1 MIDKLLQRCHFK
13 RQLIAGV
20 LLLVCGGFYSCTPF
34 VQDEEFPS
42 WLGNSVYDYLNDE
55 GRYTNFVKLIDD
67 LDYKEVLSKTGSKT
81 LFVADD
87 DAFNRF
93 FAHNNW
99 GVKSYSEFS
108 LAQKKILLN
117 GAMINNAYQ
126 TTTLS
131 STEGPVEGDCMRR
144 LTALSI
150 YDSVPRIHPQ
160 EMPSTPY
167 WAKVKDK
174 QEGILCMKDLTVSP
188 MIHFLEVQLEKNKI
202 TNSDYDFLFNYTT
215 ERQPGDAS
223 VNGVTIKKKD
233 QKCLNGF
240 IQDMSEVMIPLDNMA
255 EIIRKKPTTTAYSQ
269 LLERFSAPYYS
280 ESASAEY
287 DRLYNAND
295 TVYQKR
301 YFSVRS
307 QFDYDRGE
315 SVSLTP
321 SGDPVPG
328 QLKFDPGWNGFFS
341 RTVTSVSNEV
351 ALQENM
357 GVMMVPS
364 DVALNRYW
372 NNEGGRI
379 LKDYYGT
386 WENLPIKVLSK
397 LINNNMQNSFLSC
410 VPSKF
415 STVLNDASNEMGLTP
430 NDVDSVYLG
439 CNGAVFLTNKVF
451 SPTAYASVS
460 FPALI
465 NENMNIFYWA
475 IEELEYY
482 AYLNSMDVRYSFFI
496 PTNEALTRYID
507 PVSFGQTKT
516 KLFKFYYDNKAATTS
531 GKVKASIWNYDLTT
545 GTIGDSIKMA
555 TTAQILDRLQDMLD
569 YHTVIGNVEDGN
581 TYYQTKGGGELKISP
596 PKPGE
601 KQVEGEMQ
609 VSGAFQIEKGSP
621 ITVQK
626 IYDESSDGNGMTYI
640 MDDEPLMS
648 GENSVF
654 DVLSKHEEFSAF
666 LDLLRGSEYLE
677 TVHNKLFAC
686 GSTNI
691 SLFNTYHYTVYVPV
705 NDSIKALNL
714 PTWAAIDTVTNEKV
728 KDSLTLIINNFLKY
742 HIQDNSVYIGSGNIT
757 GNFETAIINPS
768 TNQFRKLDV
777 TANNSGLQIIDG
789 AGRTAH
795 VVNNP
800 NICNLMAREYQ
811 LNNKDAASATEIET
825 SAYAVIHQIDR
836 PLMYSKVQSD
846 LLHTKVVK
854 KKLAKKIK

>member
-1 MIDKLLQRCHFK
+1 MIDKLLQRCHYK
-13 RQLIAGV
+13 RWLIAGV
-20 LLLVCGGFYSCTPF
+20 LLLVCGGFYSCTQF
-34 VQDEEFPS
+34 DQDIKFPS
-42 WLGNSVYDYLNDE
+42 WLGNSVYDYLKDE

-108 LAQKKILLN
+108 LAQKKLLLN

-131 STEGPVEGDCMRR
+131 STEGPTEGDCMRR

-150 YDSVPRIHPQ
+150 YDSVPQIYPQ

-167 WAKVKDK
+167 WAKFKDR
-174 QEGILCMKDLTVSP
+174 QDGIICMKDLTVSP
-188 MIHFLEVQLEKNKI
+188 MIHFLEVQLEKNRI
-202 TNSDYDFLFNYTT
+202 TNSDYDFLLNHTT
-215 ERQPGDAS
+215 VRQPGDAS

-280 ESASAEY
+280 ESASANY
-287 DRLYNAND
+287 NRLYGKND
-295 TVYQKR
+295 SVYQKR

-307 QFDYDRGE
+307 QSDMP
-315 SVSLTP
+315 VSLTP
-321 SGDPVPG
+321 SGSPVPG

-341 RTVTSVSNEV
+341 STVTSVSSEV
-351 ALQENM
+351 ALQEDM

-364 DVALNRYW
+364 NDALNRYW
-372 NNEGGRI
+372 NNEGGRV
-379 LKDYYGT
+379 LMDKFGT
-386 WENLPIKVLSK
+386 PENVPIDVLAK
-397 LINNNMQNSFLSC
+397 LINNNMQNSFVSC

-415 STVLNDASNEMGLTP
+415 STVLNDASNEIGLAP
-430 NDVDSVYLG
+430 DFVDSVYLG

-465 NENMNIFYWA
+465 DKNMNIFYWA

-482 AYLNSMDVRYSFFI
+482 AYLNSMDTRYSFFI

-516 KLFKFYYDNKAATTS
+516 KLFKFYYDNKVVTTS

-555 TTAQILDRLQDMLD
+555 SYAQIIDRLQDMLD

-581 TYYQTKGGGELKISP
+581 IYYQTKGGGALKISQASQ
-596 PKPGE
+596 GE
-601 KQVEGEMQ
+601 GHMQ
-609 VSGAFQIEKGSP
+609 VSGGFQIEKGSP
-621 ITVQK
+621 ITVAK
-626 IYDESSDGNGMTYI
+626 IYDESSDGNGKTYI
-640 MDDEPLMS
+640 IGHEPSLEPNDEPLMS
-648 GENSVF
+648 GRNSVY
-654 DVLSKHEEFSAF
+654 DVLNEHEEFSAF
-666 LDLLRGSEYLE
+666 RDLLSGSDYLE
-677 TVHNKLFAC
+677 TVHDKFAC
-686 GSTNI
+686 VSKNI

-705 NDSIKALNL
+705 NESIKALNL
-714 PTWAAIDTVTNEKV
+714 PTWAAIDTVTNVKV

-768 TNQFRKLDV
+768 TNQFMKLDV
-777 TANNSGLQIIDG
+777 TADNSGIQIIDG
-789 AGRTAH
+789 AGDTAH

-811 LNNKDAASATEIET
+811 LNNKDAVSATEIET

-836 PLMYSKVQSD
+836 PLMYSRVQSD

>member
-1 MIDKLLQRCHFK
+1 MIDKLLQRCHYK
-13 RQLIAGV
+13 RWLIAGV
-20 LLLVCGGFYSCTPF
+20 LLLVCGGFYSCTQF
-34 VQDEEFPS
+34 DQDIKFPS
-42 WLGNSVYDYLNDE
+42 WLGNSVYDYLKDE
-55 GRYTNFVKLIDD
+55 GRYTNFVKLIED

-99 GVKSYSEFS
+99 GVKSYSELS

-131 STEGPVEGDCMRR
+131 STKGPTEGDCMRR

-150 YDSVPRIHPQ
+150 YDSVPRISPQ
-160 EMPSTPY
+160 EMPSTLY
-167 WAKVKDK
+167 WAEFKDK
-174 QEGILCMKDLTVSP
+174 QESIICMKDLTVSP
-188 MIHFLEVQLEKNKI
+188 MIHFLEVQMEKNRI
-202 TNSDYDFLFNYTT
+202 TNSDYDFLLNHTT
-215 ERQPGDAS
+215 VRQPGDAS

-240 IQDMSEVMIPLDNMA
+240 IQDMSEVLLPLDNMA

-269 LLERFSAPYYS
+269 MLERFSAPYYS
-280 ESASAEY
+280 KSASAEY
-287 DRLYNAND
+287 DRLYNTTA
-295 TVYQKR
+295 TVLYEKR
-301 YFSVRS
+301 YFSERS
-307 QFDYDRGE
+307 HTDPLLGA
-315 SVSLTP
+315 SVLTTP

-328 QLKFDPGWNGFFS
+328 QLKFDPGWNSFWS
-341 RTVTSVSNEV
+341 STVTSVGNDV

-364 DVALNRYW
+364 DAALTRYW
-372 NNEGGRI
+372 KNEGGRV
-379 LKDYYGT
+379 LMDKFGT
-386 WENLPIKVLSK
+386 PENVPVDVLAK
-397 LINNNMQNSFLSC
+397 LINNNMQNSFISC

-415 STVLNDASNEMGLTP
+415 STVLNDASNELGITP

-465 NENMNIFYWA
+465 DKNMNIFYWA
-475 IEELEYY
+475 IEQLEYY
-482 AYLNSMDVRYSFFI
+482 AYLNSMDTRYSFFI
-496 PTNEALTRYID
+496 PTNDALTRYID

-516 KLFKFYYDNKAATTS
+516 LLFKFYYDSKATTTT

-545 GTIGDSIKMA
+545 GTIGDSIPRMA
-555 TTAQILDRLQDMLD
+555 SSAQILDRLQDMLN
-569 YHTVIGNVEDGN
+569 YHTVIGDVEDGN
-581 TYYQTKGGGELKISP
+581 TYYQTKGGGELKISQASD
-596 PKPGE
+596 GE
-601 KQVEGEMQ
+601 GHMQ
-609 VSGAFQIEKGSP
+609 VSGGFQIEKGSP
-621 ITVQK
+621 ITVKK
-626 IYDESSDGNGMTYI
+626 IYDESSDGNGKTYI

-648 GENSVF
+648 GKNSVY
-654 DVLSKHEEFSAF
+654 DVLSQHEEFSAF
-666 LDLLRGSEYLE
+666 RDLLSGSDYLE
-677 TVHNKLFAC
+677 TGVHNKLYATV
-686 GSTNI
+686 SKNI

-714 PTWAAIDTVTNEKV
+714 PTWAAIDTVTDVKV

-768 TNQFRKLDV
+768 TNQFMKLDV
-777 TANNSGLQIIDG
+777 TANNSGIQIIDG

-811 LNNKDAASATEIET
+811 LNSLNPASATSIET

-836 PLMYSKVQSD
+836 PLMYSRVQSD

>member
-1 MIDKLLQRCHFK
+1 MIDKLLQRCHYK
-13 RQLIAGV
+13 RWLIAGV
-20 LLLVCGGFYSCTPF
+20 LLLVCGGFYSCTQF
-34 VQDEEFPS
+34 DQDIKFPS

-131 STEGPVEGDCMRR
+131 STEGPIEGDCMRR

-160 EMPSTPY
+160 EMPNTLY
-167 WAKVKDK
+167 WAKFKDK

-202 TNSDYDFLFNYTT
+202 TNSDYDFLLNHTT
-215 ERQPGDAS
+215 VRQPGDAS
-223 VNGVTIKKKD
+223 VNGVIIKNKD

-240 IQDMSEVMIPLDNMA
+240 IQDMSEVMMPLDNMA
-255 EIIRKKPTTTAYSQ
+255 EIIRKKPTTTSYSQ

-280 ESASAEY
+280 ESVSANY
-287 DRLYNAND
+287 YRLYGIND
-295 TVYQKR
+295 SVYQKR

-307 QFDYDRGE
+307 QSDMP
-315 SVSLTP
+315 VSTTP
-321 SGDPVPG
+321 TGSPVPG

-341 RTVTSVSNEV
+341 STVSSVSSAV

-364 DVALNRYW
+364 NEALDRYW

-386 WENLPIKVLSK
+386 WENLPINVLAK
-397 LINNNMQNSFLSC
+397 LINNNMQNSFISC

-415 STVLNDASNEMGLTP
+415 STVLNDASNEIGLTT
-430 NDVDSVYLG
+430 DFVDSVYLG
-439 CNGAVFLTNKVF
+439 CNGAVFLTNRVF

-465 NENMNIFYWA
+465 NESMNIFYWA

-507 PVSFGQTKT
+507 PVSFGQTTT
-516 KLFKFYYDNKAATTS
+516 KLFKFYYDSKATATAK
-531 GKVKASIWNYDLTT
+531 KVIASIWNYDLTT

-555 TTAQILDRLQDMLD
+555 TYAQIVDRLQDMLD

-581 TYYQTKGGGELKISP
+581 IYYQTKGGGTLKISQASQ
-596 PKPGE
+596 GE
-601 KQVEGEMQ
+601 GHMK
-609 VSGAFQIEKGSP
+609 VSGSFQIEKESP
-621 ITVQK
+621 ITVKK
-626 IYDESSDGNGMTYI
+626 IYDESSDGNGKTYI

-648 GENSVF
+648 GRNSVY
-654 DVLSKHEEFSAF
+654 DVLSEHEEFSAF
-666 LDLLRGSEYLE
+666 RDLLFGSEYLE

-686 GSTNI
+686 VSKNI
-691 SLFNTYHYTVYVPV
+691 SIFNTYHYTVYVPV

-714 PTWAAIDTVTNEKV
+714 PTWAAIDTVTNENV

-757 GNFETAIINPS
+757 GNFETAILNPA
-768 TNQFRKLDV
+768 TNQFMKLDV
-777 TANNSGLQIIDG
+777 TANNSGIQIIDG

-836 PLMYSKVQSD
+836 PLMYSRVQSD

>member
-1 MIDKLLQRCHFK
+1 MIDKLLQRCHYK
-13 RQLIAGV
+13 RWLIAGV
-20 LLLVCGGFYSCTPF
+20 LLLACGGFYSCTQF
-34 VQDEEFPS
+34 DQDIKFPS
-42 WLGNSVYDYLNDE
+42 WLGNDVYDYLKDE

-87 DAFNRF
+87 DAFKRF
-93 FAHNNW
+93 FAHNDW
-99 GVKSYSEFS
+99 GVKSYSDFS
-108 LAQKKILLN
+108 LAQKKLLLN

-144 LTALSI
+144 LTALSV
-150 YDSVPRIHPQ
+150 YDSVPRINPQ

-167 WAKVKDK
+167 WAKFKDRP
-174 QEGILCMKDLTVSP
+174 EGIICMKDLTVSP
-188 MIHFLEVQLEKNKI
+188 MIHFLEVQMEKNRI
-202 TNSDYDFLFNYTT
+202 TNSDYDFLLNYTT
-215 ERQPGDAS
+215 VRQPGDAS

-240 IQDMSEVMIPLDNMA
+240 IQDMSEVMLPLDNMA
-255 EIIRKKPTTTAYSQ
+255 EIIRKKQTTTAYSQ

-280 ESASAEY
+280 ESATANY
-287 DRLYNAND
+287 NRLYGTNVD
-295 TVYQKR
+295 SVYQKR
-301 YFSVRS
+301 YFSLRS
-307 QFDYDRGE
+307 QSDMPITT
-315 SVSLTP
+315 TP
-321 SGDPVPG
+321 SGSPVPG
-328 QLKFDPGWNGFFS
+328 QLKFDPGWNSFYS
-341 RTVTSVSNEV
+341 STVTSVGNNI

-364 DVALNRYW
+364 NEALNRYW

-386 WENLPIKVLSK
+386 WENLPINVLAK
-397 LINNNMQNSFLSC
+397 LINNNMQNSFISC

-465 NENMNIFYWA
+465 NDNMNIFYWA
-475 IEELEYY
+475 IEQLEYY
-482 AYLNSMDVRYSFFI
+482 AYLNSMDTYYSFFI

-516 KLFKFYYDNKAATTS
+516 KLFKFYYDNKSTTTV
-531 GKVKASIWNYDLTT
+531 GKVKASIWDYDLTT
-545 GTIGDSIKMA
+545 GTIGDSIQMA
-555 TTAQILDRLQDMLD
+555 SSTQVLDRLQDMLD

-581 TYYQTKGGGELKISP
+581 IYYQTKGGGALKISQASQ
-596 PKPGE
+596 GE
-601 KQVEGEMQ
+601 GHMQ
-609 VSGAFQIEKGSP
+609 VSGGFQIEKGSP
-621 ITVQK
+621 ITVKK
-626 IYDESSDGNGMTYI
+626 IYDESSSGNGKTYI
-640 MDDEPLMS
+640 MDDEPLMT
-648 GENSVF
+648 GRNSVY
-654 DVLSKHEEFSAF
+654 DVLSEHEEFSAF
-666 LDLLRGSEYLE
+666 RDLLYGSEYLE
-677 TVHNKLFAC
+677 TIHNKLYAC
-686 GSTNI
+686 VSKNI
-691 SLFNTYHYTVYVPV
+691 SVFNTYHYTVYVPV

-714 PTWAAIDTVTNEKV
+714 PTWAAIDTVTDEKV

-742 HIQDNSVYIGSGNIT
+742 HIQDNSVYIGSGNIS

-777 TANNSGLQIIDG
+777 TANNSGIQIIDG

-811 LNNKDAASATEIET
+811 LNTTDAATATSIVT

-836 PLMYSKVQSD
+836 PLMYSSEQSV

>member
-1 MIDKLLQRCHFK
+1 MIDKLLQRCHYK
-13 RQLIAGV
+13 RWLIAGV

-34 VQDEEFPS
+34 DQDIKFPS

-202 TNSDYDFLFNYTT
+202 TNSDYDFLLNHTT
-215 ERQPGDAS
+215 VRQPGDAS
-223 VNGVTIKKKD
+223 VNGVIIKNKD

-240 IQDMSEVMIPLDNMA
+240 IQDMSEVMMPLDNMA

-280 ESASAEY
+280 ESVSTNY
-287 DRLYNAND
+287 FRLYGIKD
-295 TVYQKR
+295 SVYQKR

-307 QFDYDRGE
+307 QSDMP
-315 SVSLTP
+315 VSTTP
-321 SGDPVPG
+321 TGSPVPG

-341 RTVTSVSNEV
+341 STVTSVSREV

-364 DVALNRYW
+364 NEALDRYW

-386 WENLPIKVLSK
+386 WDNLPINVLAK
-397 LINNNMQNSFLSC
+397 LINNNMQNSFISC

-415 STVLNDASNEMGLTP
+415 STVLNDASNEIGLTT
-430 NDVDSVYLG
+430 DFVDSVYLG
-439 CNGAVFLTNKVF
+439 CNGAVFLTNRVF

-465 NENMNIFYWA
+465 NESMNIFYWA
-475 IEELEYY
+475 IEELEFY

-507 PVSFGQTKT
+507 PVSFGQTTT
-516 KLFKFYYDNKAATTS
+516 KLFKFYYDSKATATS
-531 GKVKASIWNYDLTT
+531 KKVIASIWNYDLTT

-555 TTAQILDRLQDMLD
+555 TYAQIVDRLQDMLD

-581 TYYQTKGGGELKISP
+581 VYYQTKGGGTLKISQASQ
-596 PKPGE
+596 GE
-601 KQVEGEMQ
+601 GHMQ

-621 ITVQK
+621 ITVKK
-626 IYDESSDGNGMTYI
+626 IYDESSDGNGKTYI

-648 GENSVF
+648 GRNSVY
-654 DVLSKHEEFSAF
+654 DVLSEHEEFSAF
-666 LDLLRGSEYLE
+666 RDLLFGSEYLE
-677 TVHNKLFAC
+677 TVHNKLYAC
-686 GSTNI
+686 VSKNI
-691 SLFNTYHYTVYVPV
+691 SIFNTYHYTVYVPV
-705 NDSIKALNL
+705 NNSIKALNL
-714 PTWAAIDTVTNEKV
+714 PTWAAIDTVTNETV

-742 HIQDNSVYIGSGNIT
+742 HIQDNSVYIGSGDIK
-757 GNFETAIINPS
+757 GNFETAIINPV

-777 TANNSGLQIIDG
+777 EANNSGIQIIDG
-789 AGRTAH
+789 AGDTAH

-800 NICNLMAREYQ
+800 TICNLMAREYQ

-825 SAYAVIHQIDR
+825 SAFAVIHQIDR
-836 PLMYSKVQSD
+836 PLMYSRVQSD